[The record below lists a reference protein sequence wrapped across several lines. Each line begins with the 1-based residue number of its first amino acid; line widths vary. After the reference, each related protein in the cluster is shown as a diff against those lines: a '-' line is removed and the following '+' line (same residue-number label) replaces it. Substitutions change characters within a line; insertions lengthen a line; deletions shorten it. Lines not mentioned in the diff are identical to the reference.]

1 MLLNQSLS
9 SDALT
14 RNPAPRSFG
23 GVFTATVAASL
34 LLGGCSMLGGRDDA
48 PAPVRSTASEP
59 ASAEDTAPTPTA
71 TEAAVAANPSDAT
84 SDAESSAKP
93 VINRSAPMSYT
104 VKRGD
109 TLWDIAS
116 MYLRD
121 PWLWPEIWQVNPQ
134 VENPHLIYP
143 GDILSLA
150 YGADGS
156 PQIHLTR
163 GDGAR
168 LNPLLRSDP
177 LNDAIATIPYSAI
190 SAFLERPSVV
200 SKEQLKTAPRVL
212 SLRNEHMVGGS
223 DNEIYARGLQNT
235 QPSNRFSVVH
245 VGDPIRD
252 PDDGD
257 ILGYAGTFASTAIV
271 QKPGDPGRALL
282 TESARETIEGDL
294 LLGIENEVP
303 LNFVPRAPDVAV
315 NGQIVSVA
323 DGASIVGQYA
333 IVAINRGSRH
343 GLAPGH
349 VLAIDEAGDTVRDR
363 AGRTFAG
370 MKVGGAFAPK
380 VKLPNER
387 NGTMLVFRV
396 YDRLSYGLIVSAQN
410 PVRIA
415 DVVRTP

>member
-9 SDALT
+9 SNALT
-14 RNPAPRSFG
+14 RNSAPRRFG
-23 GVFTATVAASL
+23 VVFGVTVAASV
-34 LLGGCSMLGGRDDA
+34 LLGGCSMLGGREDA
-48 PAPVRSTASEP
+48 PAPVRSVAAEP
-59 ASAEDTAPTPTA
+59 ASAEASPPPMTA
-71 TEAAVAANPSDAT
+71 TEAAVAANPEGAASSDET
-84 SDAESSAKP
+84 SRP
-93 VINRSAPMSYT
+93 VMNPTAPMSYT

-143 GDILSLA
+143 GDLLSLA

-156 PQIHLTR
+156 PQVRLTR

-177 LNDAIATIPYSAI
+177 LSDAISTIPYSAI
-190 SAFLERPSVV
+190 ASFLERPSVV
-200 SKEQLKTAPRVL
+200 SKEQLQTAPRVL
-212 SLRNEHMVGGS
+212 AIRNEHMIGS
-223 DNEIYARGLQNT
+223 SNNEIYARGLQNST
-235 QPSNRFSVVH
+235 ASNRFSVVH
-245 VGDPIRD
+245 VGDAIRD

-257 ILGYAGTFASTAIV
+257 LLGYQGTFAATAIV

-282 TESARETIEGDL
+282 TESVRETMEGDR
-294 LLGIENEVP
+294 LLGVENEVP
-303 LNFVPRAPDVAV
+303 LNFVPRSPDTDIS
-315 NGQIVSVA
+315 GQIVSVA
-323 DGASIVGQYA
+323 DGASIVGQFA

-343 GLAPGH
+343 GLVPGH
-349 VLAIDEAGDTVRDR
+349 VLAIDEAGDVVVDR
-363 AGRTFAG
+363 NGRS
-370 MKVGGAFAPK
+370 VGGIKLGTSFAPK

-387 NGTMLVFRV
+387 NGTLLVFRV
-396 YDRLSYGLIVSAQN
+396 FDRLSYGLIVSAQN